1 MRNASSQLS
10 VGKKEWQLKKKEK
23 KKENANIGSLEHEQ
37 QNFW

>member
-10 VGKKEWQLKKKEK
+10 VDKKGMAVKKKK
-23 KKENANIGSLEHEQ
+23 KNANIGSLEHEQ

>member
-10 VGKKEWQLKKKEK
+10 VGKKEWHGKKKK
-23 KKENANIGSLEHEQ
+23 KNANIGSLEHEQ